1 MNGRPWEGIMRFYL
15 AFVGLALLMGSVCLL
30 LGAHTQ
36 PPPGI
41 AMIGLFGA
49 QGGNGAV
56 APDAALR
63 A

>member
-1 MNGRPWEGIMRFYL
+1 MRFYL

-30 LGAHTQ
+30 LGVHTQ

-49 QGGNGAV
+49 HAVDGAAASV
-56 APDAALR
+56 AALP

>member
-1 MNGRPWEGIMRFYL
+1 MRFYL

-49 QGGNGAV
+49 QGGDGA
-56 APDAALR
+56 ASPDAALR